1 MATALSAN
9 LERLNYGSP
18 SGCVATGLHREVL
31 TALGTTYVLTQEQA
45 GALVVCDQAATQTI
59 TLPTPQVGMNF
70 EFFWSIQR
78 TGTHK
83 IITSASTVFLV
94 GSLMAG
100 DAKIATSG
108 DVFDADGS
116 TIRAVT
122 MDGDTKGGFI
132 GSRFTVTAISATVWA
147 IRGIVIG
154 TGTMATPFAT
164 S

>member
-1 MATALSAN
+1 MATMSTA
-9 LERLNYGSP
+9 LERLDYRGDNGSIAF
-18 SGCVATGLHREVL
+18 GIHREVIDAGG
-31 TALGTTYVLTQEQA
+31 TARTLQPYES
-45 GALVVCDQAATQTI
+45 GALVVCDQAATQTW
-59 TLPTPQVGMNF
+59 TLPAPQVGMQL
-70 EFFWSIQR
+70 EFFWGITR

-83 IITSASTVFLV
+83 IITNSASVFLV

-100 DAKIATSG
+100 DATIATSG
-108 DVFDADGS
+108 DVFEADGS

-132 GSRFTVTAISATVWA
+132 GSWIRLTAISTTKWA
-147 IRGIVIG
+147 IRGIVVG

>member
-1 MATALSAN
+1 MATNLSAN
-9 LERLNYGSP
+9 LERLNYGS
-18 SGCVATGLHREVL
+18 SNGCVATGLHREVL
-31 TALGTTYVLTQEQA
+31 TALGTTYTLAQEDS

-83 IITSASTVFLV
+83 IITNSASVFLV
-94 GSLMAG
+94 GSVMVG
-100 DAKIATSG
+100 DATIATSS
-108 DVFDADGS
+108 DVFEADGS
-116 TIRAVT
+116 TIVAVT

-132 GSRFTVTAISATVWA
+132 GSRITFTAISTTKWA
-147 IRGIVIG
+147 VRGIVIG